1 MRRISNYKS
10 SIFLILTLF
19 FSGCLK
25 EQENLFPES
34 AAERLNNAISS
45 ADSTLI
51 NSANGWV
58 LQYFATNES
67 PGYPLLVKF
76 NSNSEAVVAANNK
89 LFGNQYTEAKSLFDV
104 IGDNGPVL
112 TFNTY
117 NNVLHV
123 FSNPE
128 NEPVGVGLGGDY
140 EFIVLDRSDSL
151 VHLKG
156 KKSGTEITLNKLP
169 EDMLWPDY
177 FVEVNSIDS
186 KLFGTEMLNFI
197 SGNDTI
203 AAYNGASHIFKMLD
217 PVTGNSTD
225 VPFIV
230 TSEGIKFYSPFSL
243 DGKNKVQTFYL
254 NSDESKLISY
264 EDKNTFF
271 EGVSI
276 GKYLVDSEKTY
287 RFDTTRMSNNFKV
300 KIDVL
305 CQQMIER
312 YKGKRNIDYLALTYE
327 SSVGHSFFFATT
339 PTVAYAN
346 FKIELVVDQLLSNRV
361 SIRKVDGVF
370 DSNGELFLS
379 GVPSINDVWKELE
392 GTYNLSSTLSKQEI
406 TFVDKDNESRFFVL
420 TKK

>member
-1 MRRISNYKS
+1 MRRISKYAS
-10 SIFLILTLF
+10 SIFLILILF
-19 FSGCLK
+19 LSGCLK
-25 EQENLFPES
+25 EQDNLFPES
-34 AAERLNNAISS
+34 AAQRLTNAI
-45 ADSTLI
+45 AGIDSTLI
-51 NSANGWV
+51 NSASGWV

-76 NSNSEAVVAANNK
+76 NGNGETVVAANNK

-117 NNVLHV
+117 NNVLHI
-123 FSNPE
+123 FSDPD

-151 VHLKG
+151 LHLKG

-169 EDMLWPDY
+169 EGVSWPDY
-177 FVEVNSIDS
+177 FAEVNRIDN
-186 KLFGTEMLNFI
+186 KLFGTDKLNFI

-203 AAYNGASHIFKMLD
+203 AAYNGASHIFNMLD
-217 PVTGNSTD
+217 PDSGNTID

-230 TSEGIKFYSPFSL
+230 TSEGIKFCSPFSIN
-243 DGKNKVQTFYL
+243 DKTKVQSFYL

-271 EGVSI
+271 EGVVI
-276 GKYLVDSEKTY
+276 GKYLINSEETY
-287 RFDTTRMSNNFKV
+287 CFDTTRMSDNFKV
-300 KIDVL
+300 KISVL
-305 CQQMIER
+305 CQQMTER
-312 YKGKRNIDYLALTYE
+312 YKGKRNIDYLALSYE
-327 SSVGHSFFFATT
+327 SSIGHSFFFATT

-346 FKIELVVDQLLSNRV
+346 FKIELVVDPLLGNRV
-361 SIRKVDGVF
+361 SIRKVDGAF

-379 GVPSINDVWKELE
+379 GVPSIDDVWKEIE